1 MEPQTPAGPSNHGDA
16 RAGMDRTTR
25 WMPPKPWFETAGKRE
40 MVAEAAR
47 RRLKPS
53 ATQDHR
59 VSRRVL
65 GGVLLVA
72 ALMCGCTTGSGTA
85 TTSTTSVPRDGTSSS
100 VDVAVVVRLQTIGPS
115 GRTPADVARVAGA
128 VGCASY
134 LPSPPVPAGPS
145 WEIHLRIP
153 AKRLVASVAALHQ
166 LQGVSEVSV
175 APLSAFSAAPSAR
188 AGGSVGAIAC

>member
-1 MEPQTPAGPSNHGDA
+1 MLGWAWTEPAQVAAAEAMAGEG
-16 RAGMDRTTR
+16 
-25 WMPPKPWFETAGKRE
+25 GKRE
-40 MVAEAAR
+40 MIAPAAR

-59 VSRRVL
+59 VSRRLL
-65 GGVLLVA
+65 GGILLMA

-85 TTSTTSVPRDGTSSS
+85 PTSTTSVARDGTSSA

-128 VGCASY
+128 VGCVSY
-134 LPSPPVPAGPS
+134 LPGPRVPAGPS

-166 LQGVSEVSV
+166 LQGVSEVSA

-188 AGGSVGAIAC
+188 AGGSVDAIPC